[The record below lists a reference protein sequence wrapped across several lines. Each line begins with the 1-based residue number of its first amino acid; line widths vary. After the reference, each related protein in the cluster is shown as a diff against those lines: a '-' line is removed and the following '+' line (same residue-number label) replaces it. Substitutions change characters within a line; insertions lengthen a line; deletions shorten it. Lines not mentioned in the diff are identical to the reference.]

1 MSLSTKCQIECSV
14 CHKGGKFERWDS
26 INVDLN
32 PELRE
37 KLFSGEI
44 FTFRC
49 PHKDYFEL

>member
-1 MSLSTKCQIECSV
+1 MSKCHKEEFICPKCQG
-14 CHKGGKFERWDS
+14 KGEFDLWES
-26 INVDLN
+26 MNVDLN

-44 FTFRC
+44 LTFRC